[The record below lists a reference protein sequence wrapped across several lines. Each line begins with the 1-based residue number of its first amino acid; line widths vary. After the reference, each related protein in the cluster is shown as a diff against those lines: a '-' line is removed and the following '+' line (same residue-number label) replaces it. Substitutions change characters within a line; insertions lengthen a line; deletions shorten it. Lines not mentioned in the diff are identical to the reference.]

1 MPVEFV
7 FVSGDRSVMTAGAML
22 MHVVNHAS
30 YHRGSVIQ
38 MYFEIPAK
46 PPITDMPVFLRD
58 AFPAY
63 TTG

>member
-1 MPVEFV
+1 MEFV
-7 FVSGDRSVMTAGAML
+7 YCSGDHGVMAAGAML

-38 MYFEIPAK
+38 MYFEIQAK
-46 PPITDMPVFLRD
+46 PPITVMPVFLRD